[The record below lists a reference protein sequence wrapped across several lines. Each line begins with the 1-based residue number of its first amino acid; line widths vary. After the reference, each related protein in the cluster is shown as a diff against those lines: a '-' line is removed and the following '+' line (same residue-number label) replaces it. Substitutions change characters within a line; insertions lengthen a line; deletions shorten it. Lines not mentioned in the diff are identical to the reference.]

1 MPAADPELA
10 AELAKT
16 TLQVYSEAVDRLL
29 SMISRR
35 LAAGIDQPGWAE
47 EKLWEQITLRNQAQG
62 VVDQLAVDG
71 PTAVTEALTAAYG
84 KGSAEVATGFA
95 ATHTRGLDALIR
107 ETVTAVE
114 STHLQIVRSTVD
126 IFRQV
131 VTEASLPGVLT
142 GTQTTRQAAQSA
154 LNRFANQ
161 GITGF
166 TDTAGRNWQLDSY
179 VEMATRTGAG
189 RAQVA
194 GGLDR
199 LQDQGKDLVIV
210 SNAPQECSKCRPWE
224 GRILSITGARVGE
237 RLTNGRSVVASVADA
252 RAAGLLHAN
261 CRHQLGAYIEGLTKP
276 MTHTADPDGDALR
289 QEQRRLERGVRQ
301 WKRREAVAMSDQERA
316 VARAKV
322 AEWQGA
328 LKELVDSNDLKRL
341 RYREQIG

>member
-1 MPAADPELA
+1 MPAADPEFA

-35 LAAGIDQPGWAE
+35 LTAGIDQPGWAE
-47 EKLWEQITLRNQAQG
+47 EKLWEQITLRNQAQV

-71 PTAVTEALTAAYG
+71 PAAITEALTAAYR

-166 TDTAGRNWQLDSY
+166 TD
-179 VEMATRTGAG
+179 RTGRADEGHVAEKLLDLARDKLAASDVELRGIRVVLG
-189 RAQVA
+189 RR
-194 GGLDR
+194 GCDR
-199 LQDQGKDLVIV
+199 
-210 SNAPQECSKCRPWE
+210 
-224 GRILSITGARVGE
+224 
-237 RLTNGRSVVASVADA
+237 
-252 RAAGLLHAN
+252 
-261 CRHQLGAYIEGLTKP
+261 
-276 MTHTADPDGDALR
+276 R
-289 QEQRRLERGVRQ
+289 QETAL
-301 WKRREAVAMSDQERA
+301 DQPGDLGL
-316 VARAKV
+316 VTNP
-322 AEWQGA
+322 
-328 LKELVDSNDLKRL
+328 LK
-341 RYREQIG
+341 